1 MNEEKLFYTLALQNV
16 EGVGDVIAKRLLSH
30 FKDAKAVLKAST
42 VDLMQVDGVGDRLL
56 KNLRDKNIYQE
67 AEMELNAINKLGIQ
81 VSFYT
86 DDDYPGRLKHCDD
99 GPVLLYSTRRFDW
112 KNSKII
118 SIVGTRRHTSQGK
131 EFCQALVAGLAIY
144 NPIIVS
150 GFAFGIDI
158 IAHKAAV
165 DNQLRTVGVL
175 GHGLQDVYP
184 RSHYKYMEIIKELG
198 GFLSEFKTRSS
209 MERENFIR
217 RNRIVAGLS
226 EATVIVES
234 AQKGGSM
241 STARFA
247 NDYNREVFA
256 VPGRVTDKYSQGC
269 NELIKWQRA
278 QLITSAQDVIDMLQW
293 DGKGVNQGSGQRAIF
308 VELSEEEQKI
318 YDYLAF
324 SGKRTMD
331 EIALACQL
339 VVYKVGV
346 LLLSMELKGVI
357 RPMPGKVFELI

>member
-16 EGVGDVIAKRLLSH
+16 EGVGDVISKRLLSH
-30 FKDAKAVLKAST
+30 FNDAEAVLRASSA
-42 VDLMQVDGVGDRLL
+42 DLKQVEGIGERILG
-56 KNLRDKNIYQE
+56 NLRDKHIYRE
-67 AEMELNAINKLGIQ
+67 AELELNAINKLGIL

-86 DDDYPGRLKHCDD
+86 DDDYPNRLKHCDD
-99 GPVLLYSTRRFDW
+99 GPVLLYSTRLLDW

-131 EFCQALVAGLAIY
+131 EFCQALVEGLTIY

-184 RSHYKYMEIIKELG
+184 KSHYKYMGAVKERG
-198 GFLSEFKTRSS
+198 GFLTEFKTRSS

-256 VPGRVTDKYSQGC
+256 VPGRVSDKCSQGC

-278 QLITSAQDVIDMLQW
+278 QLITTAQDVVEMLQW
-293 DGKGVNQGSGQRAIF
+293 NSSEPNQNAIQRTIF
-308 VELSEEEQKI
+308 VELTVDEQRI
-318 YDYLAF
+318 YDYLAVA
-324 SGKRTMD
+324 GKQTMD
-331 EIALACQL
+331 EIARSCQL

-357 RPMPGKVFELI
+357 RPMPGKFFELI

>member
-1 MNEEKLFYTLALQNV
+1 MKEEKLFYTLALQNV

-30 FKDAKAVLKAST
+30 FKDAESVLKAST
-42 VDLMQVDGVGDRLL
+42 ADLMQVDGIGDRLL
-56 KNLRDKNIYQE
+56 RNLRDKNIYQE
-67 AEMELNAINKLGIQ
+67 AEVELNAIDKLGIL

-99 GPVLLYSTRRFDW
+99 GPVLLYSTRWLDW
-112 KNSKII
+112 ENSKII

-131 EFCQALVAGLAIY
+131 EFCQALVAGLAKY

-158 IAHKAAV
+158 IAHQAAV

-184 RSHYKYMEIIKELG
+184 RSHSKYLGLIKEQG
-198 GFLSEFKTRSS
+198 GFLTEFTTRSGI
-209 MERENFIR
+209 EREYFIR

-234 AQKGGSM
+234 AEKGGSM

-269 NELIKWQRA
+269 NELIKGQRA
-278 QLITSAQDVIDMLQW
+278 QLITSAQDVIEMLQW
-293 DGKGVNQGSGQRAIF
+293 DVKEANQNSVQKALF
-308 VELSEEEQKI
+308 VELTADEQKI
-318 YDYLAF
+318 YDYLTFA
-324 SGKRTMD
+324 GKRTMD
-331 EIALACQL
+331 EIAGSCQL
-339 VVYKVGV
+339 VVYKAGV